1 MFGTTYTN
9 GNYTQGLQTLIDA
22 ATGQPSAITVTA
34 DQIAQVN
41 EAGDAAREQQ
51 QQLLNNGYIINLGDE
66 PLQTLPGAE
75 NNAFW
80 EQFLASFNNNGA
92 EEVASTVTGDTTT
105 LPGDDS
111 TFEVEDEVDESVDN
125 SVDNNTNV
133 VVDDTNTQTELP
145 SNPDYRRNQITE
157 MLGSTIA
164 SLPEQ
169 LPASSTPTL
178 PGIDPR
184 SNPNNGV
191 NPEWGDLY
199 KYKQLEKWKKARDRQ
214 YAGIAGLLQQQG
226 NPTNSTKRKYTQRQK
241 SDMGLLS

>member
-1 MFGTTYTN
+1 
-9 GNYTQGLQTLIDA
+9 
-22 ATGQPSAITVTA
+22 V
-34 DQIAQVN
+34 
-41 EAGDAAREQQ
+41 
-51 QQLLNNGYIINLGDE
+51 
-66 PLQTLPGAE
+66 
-75 NNAFW
+75 
-80 EQFLASFNNNGA
+80 
-92 EEVASTVTGDTTT
+92 EVD
-105 LPGDDS
+105 
-111 TFEVEDEVDESVDN
+111 DEVDDTVDN
-125 SVDNNTNV
+125 SVDNTTSELGT
-133 VVDDTNTQTELP
+133 DTNTQTQLP

-178 PGIDPR
+178 PGLDPR

-199 KYKQLEKWKKARDRQ
+199 KYKRLEKWKKARDRQ

-226 NPTNSTKRKYTQRQK
+226 NPINDTKRKYTQRQK